1 MENDPRITKVGRF
14 IRKYSIDELPQLIN
28 ILKGDMSI
36 VGNRPLPLYE
46 AELLTSDEH
55 IDRFMGPAGL
65 TGLWQVEKRG
75 EAGKLSAEERKQLD
89 IKYAKTFSFWL
100 DIKIIL
106 KTVTAFV
113 QKRTYN
119 LLQTMST
126 YIYIIDDLVFFFV
139 GIVILYLFVLAVASH
154 FKRIVYPK
162 AEKKYHCAI
171 LVPEESPLPVI
182 YREESYEF
190 FTYNDLHQ
198 GINTLDKE
206 HYQLVL
212 ILSNTAISLSP
223 LFLEKIYNAY
233 DAGIQAIQLHTVI
246 ENRKGFCNRF
256 RAICKEIKNSL
267 FRAGNTQFGLS
278 SNLSGTNMAIDLE
291 WLQNNLRSSKTN
303 IERKLFRKN
312 VYIDYLP
319 DAIVYC
325 QSSPVHPYRRR
336 LRKTAS
342 YFFPSLL
349 EGNWNFC
356 NRIVQHLIPSPL
368 KMCIFVSVWTLL
380 ITGYNWALSIGWW
393 LILFGLLVTYSLAIP
408 DYLVEDKK
416 KKKHSIWKKDI

>member
-1 MENDPRITKVGRF
+1 
-14 IRKYSIDELPQLIN
+14 
-28 ILKGDMSI
+28 
-36 VGNRPLPLYE
+36 
-46 AELLTSDEH
+46 
-55 IDRFMGPAGL
+55 
-65 TGLWQVEKRG
+65 
-75 EAGKLSAEERKQLD
+75 
-89 IKYAKTFSFWL
+89 
-100 DIKIIL
+100 
-106 KTVTAFV
+106 
-113 QKRTYN
+113 
-119 LLQTMST
+119 MST

-278 SNLSGTNMAIDLE
+278 TNLSL
-291 WLQNNLRSSKTN
+291 
-303 IERKLFRKN
+303 
-312 VYIDYLP
+312 
-319 DAIVYC
+319 
-325 QSSPVHPYRRR
+325 
-336 LRKTAS
+336 
-342 YFFPSLL
+342 SL
-349 EGNWNFC
+349 
-356 NRIVQHLIPSPL
+356 IHI
-368 KMCIFVSVWTLL
+368 
-380 ITGYNWALSIGWW
+380 
-393 LILFGLLVTYSLAIP
+393 
-408 DYLVEDKK
+408 
-416 KKKHSIWKKDI
+416 

>member
-1 MENDPRITKVGRF
+1 
-14 IRKYSIDELPQLIN
+14 
-28 ILKGDMSI
+28 
-36 VGNRPLPLYE
+36 
-46 AELLTSDEH
+46 
-55 IDRFMGPAGL
+55 
-65 TGLWQVEKRG
+65 
-75 EAGKLSAEERKQLD
+75 
-89 IKYAKTFSFWL
+89 
-100 DIKIIL
+100 
-106 KTVTAFV
+106 
-113 QKRTYN
+113 
-119 LLQTMST
+119 MST

-198 GINTLDKE
+198 GINTLDRE

-303 IERKLFRKN
+303 IERKLLRQN
-312 VYIDYLP
+312 IYIDYLP
-319 DAIVYC
+319 EAIVYC
-325 QSSPVHPYRRR
+325 ESYPTSPYRKRP
-336 LRKTAS
+336 RKMIS
-342 YFFPSLL
+342 YLLPSLL
-349 EGNWNFC
+349 EGNWSFL
-356 NRIVQHLIPSPL
+356 NRIMQLLIPSPL
-368 KMCIFVSVWTLL
+368 KLCIFVGIYALL
-380 ITGYNWALSIGWW
+380 MTAYNWMSSFGWW
-393 LILFGLLVTYSLAIP
+393 SILFGLFIVYSLAIP

-416 KKKHSIWKKDI
+416 KKKHSIWRKKHLSSELKKTPV

>member
-1 MENDPRITKVGRF
+1 
-14 IRKYSIDELPQLIN
+14 
-28 ILKGDMSI
+28 
-36 VGNRPLPLYE
+36 
-46 AELLTSDEH
+46 
-55 IDRFMGPAGL
+55 
-65 TGLWQVEKRG
+65 
-75 EAGKLSAEERKQLD
+75 
-89 IKYAKTFSFWL
+89 
-100 DIKIIL
+100 
-106 KTVTAFV
+106 
-113 QKRTYN
+113 
-119 LLQTMST
+119 MST

-356 NRIVQHLIPSPL
+356 NRIVQHLS
-368 KMCIFVSVWTLL
+368 L
-380 ITGYNWALSIGWW
+380 IHI
-393 LILFGLLVTYSLAIP
+393 
-408 DYLVEDKK
+408 
-416 KKKHSIWKKDI
+416 